1 MHVATW
7 MSLNV
12 SMPSEA
18 SQSLSSPHTSCL
30 KQSGSHSGGFQ
41 GLGAGTA
48 LVEGAAGAGAW
59 RGGEVAA
66 SAAWRLQG
74 GWSRAGGGDAGEAS
88 GGRGG
93 HL

>member
-41 GLGAGTA
+41 GLGAG
-48 LVEGAAGAGAW
+48 
-59 RGGEVAA
+59 RR
-66 SAAWRLQG
+66 SQC
-74 GWSRAGGGDAGEAS
+74 SMRAEFPLGKKKNLKIDGPDGCPTV
-88 GGRGG
+88 
-93 HL
+93 